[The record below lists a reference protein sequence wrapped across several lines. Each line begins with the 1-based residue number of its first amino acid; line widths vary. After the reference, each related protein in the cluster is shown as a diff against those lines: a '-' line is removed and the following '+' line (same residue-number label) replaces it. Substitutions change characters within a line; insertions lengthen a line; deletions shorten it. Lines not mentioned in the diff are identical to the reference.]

1 MRLAVLFTLA
11 LFATVFSG
19 CYSLSGISIDPNAS
33 TYYVEQFDLTA
44 DDAPPTLPLTFTEA
58 LRDRIRTQTPL
69 TADETSPDISFS
81 GSVVGWE
88 VTSEAPQPGETTAF
102 NRLTITVAVAYE
114 DAIDG
119 SRSWRKRFPFFSN
132 FSSTENLLDVQD
144 LLIDEITE
152 QLIEDVF
159 NAAFTN
165 W

>member
-1 MRLAVLFTLA
+1 MKYLFVLLLPLLPA
-11 LFATVFSG
+11 

-44 DDAPPTLPLTFTEA
+44 DQAPPTLALTFTEA

-69 TADETSPDISFS
+69 KADEESPDVGFS
-81 GSVVGWE
+81 GAVVGWE

-102 NRLTITVAVAYE
+102 NRLTITVAVEYE

-144 LLIDEITE
+144 V
-152 QLIEDVF
+152 LIE
-159 NAAFTN
+159 
-165 W
+165 

>member
-1 MRLAVLFTLA
+1 MKYLLLILLPVLT
-11 LFATVFSG
+11 G

-33 TYYVEQFDLTA
+33 TYFVEQFDLTA
-44 DDAPPTLPLTFTEA
+44 DDAPPTLPQTFTEA
-58 LRDRIRTQTPL
+58 LKDRIRTQTPL
-69 TADETSPDISFS
+69 KASETDPSIAFS

-102 NRLTITVAVAYE
+102 NRLTITVAVEYE
-114 DAIDG
+114 DAIDS

-144 LLIDEITE
+144 VLIDEITE
-152 QLIEDVF
+152 QLIEDIF

>member
-1 MRLAVLFTLA
+1 MKYLLFL
-11 LFATVFSG
+11 LPLLSSG
-19 CYSLSGISIDPNAS
+19 CYSLSGISIDPNAQS
-33 TYYVEQFDLTA
+33 YYVEQFDLLA
-44 DDAPPTLPLTFTEA
+44 DDAPPTLPQSFTEA

-69 TADETSPDISFS
+69 KANEDEPDIKFS

-102 NRLTITVAVAYE
+102 NRLTITVAVEYE
-114 DAIDG
+114 DAIDN
-119 SRSWRKRFPFFSN
+119 SRNWRKRFPFFSN

-144 LLIDEITE
+144 VLIDEITE